1 MAPIPSKSRKDLQGE
16 RLFTASQWRL
26 MWWRFTQHRL
36 AMIGMVA
43 LIVAYLVAGFC
54 EFVAPQDPNRYDPRW
69 VLAAPMPLR
78 FVDSEGRFHPR
89 PFVYGLK
96 SKRDPDTLAMVV
108 VPDET
113 RTYPFKLFVRSDP
126 YELWGL
132 FPADLHLFGI
142 TQSAESREAPA
153 DQMLYLFGADE
164 LGRDNLSR
172 IIYGGRISLSIGL
185 VGVFLSLIFGVI
197 LGGISG
203 YYGGVPDLI
212 IQRLIELLRSLPA
225 IPLWLM
231 LAAAL
236 PPTWSPVRIYFGITI
251 ILSLIGWTG
260 LARVVR
266 GRFLA
271 LREEDFILAAR
282 LSNAPRM
289 RIILRHMAP
298 SFASHL
304 IASLTLS
311 IPAMI
316 MSETALSFLGLG
328 LQPPIVSWG
337 VLLQSAQNL
346 RSVVLAPW
354 LLLPGLFV
362 VIVVLAFNFTGDG
375 LRDAADPYAM

>member
-1 MAPIPSKSRKDLQGE
+1 MVQTNPPKSRKDLQGE
-16 RLFTASQWRL
+16 RLFTASQWQL
-26 MWWRFTQHRL
+26 MWWRFTRHKL
-36 AMIGMVA
+36 AVISMVV
-43 LIVAYLVAGFC
+43 LIFAYLTALFC
-54 EFVAPQDPNRYDPRW
+54 EFVAPHDPNRYDPRW
-69 VLAAPMPLR
+69 VLAPPMKLH
-78 FVDSEGRFHPR
+78 FVDKEGRFHLQ

-96 SKRDPDTLAMVV
+96 SKRDLETLAMVV
-108 VPDET
+108 VPDES
-113 RTYPFKLFVRSDP
+113 RTYPVKLFARGDP
-126 YELWGL
+126 YELWGQ
-132 FPADLHLFGI
+132 FAGDRHLFGI
-142 TQSAESREAPA
+142 EAD
-153 DQMLYLFGADE
+153 DQMFFLFGADE
-164 LGRDNLSR
+164 LGRDSLSR

-185 VGVFLSLIFGVI
+185 VGVLLSLVFGII

-203 YYGGVPDLI
+203 YYGGIADLI
-212 IQRLIELLRSLPA
+212 IQRVIEFLRSLPA

-236 PPTWSPVRIYFGITI
+236 PPTWSSIRIYFGITI
-251 ILSLIGWTG
+251 ILSFIGWTG

-282 LSNAPRM
+282 LANAPRM
-289 RIILRHMAP
+289 RIILRHMVP

-311 IPAMI
+311 IPGMI

-362 VIVVLAFNFTGDG
+362 VIVVLAFNFMGDG

>member
-1 MAPIPSKSRKDLQGE
+1 VLQAPTKSRQGLQGD
-16 RLFTASQWRL
+16 RLFTASQWQL
-26 MWWRFTQHRL
+26 MWWRFTQHKL
-36 AMIGMVA
+36 AVISMVV
-43 LIVAYLVAGFC
+43 LIVAYLVALFC
-54 EFVAPQDPNRYDPRW
+54 EFVAPYDSNRYDPRW
-69 VLAAPMPLR
+69 VLAAPMQLH
-78 FVDSEGRFHPR
+78 FVDQEGQFHLQ

-96 SKRDPDTLAMVV
+96 SKRDLETLAMVV
-108 VPDET
+108 VPDDS
-113 RTYPFKLFVRSDP
+113 RTYPVRLFVRGDP

-132 FPADLHLFGI
+132 FAADLHLFGI
-142 TQSAESREAPA
+142 TKSADVRESPE

-203 YYGGVPDLI
+203 YYGGLPDLI
-212 IQRLIELLRSLPA
+212 IQRVIELLRSLPA
-225 IPLWLM
+225 IPLWLT

-236 PPTWSPVRIYFGITI
+236 PPTWSSIRIYFGITI
-251 ILSLIGWTG
+251 ILSLLGWTG

-271 LREEDFILAAR
+271 LREEDFIVAAL
-282 LSNAPRM
+282 LSNATRM
-289 RIILRHMAP
+289 RIILRHMVP

-316 MSETALSFLGLG
+316 MAETALSFLGLG

-354 LLLPGLFV
+354 LLMPGLFV
-362 VIVVLAFNFTGDG
+362 VIVVLAFNFMGDG
-375 LRDAADPYAM
+375 LRDAADPYAI